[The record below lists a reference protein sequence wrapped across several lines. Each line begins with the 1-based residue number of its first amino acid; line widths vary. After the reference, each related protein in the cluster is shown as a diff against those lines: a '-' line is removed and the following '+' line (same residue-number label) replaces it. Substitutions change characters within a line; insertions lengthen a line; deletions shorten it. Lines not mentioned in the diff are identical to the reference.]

1 VTGWSHVAIV
11 LRALVGPDDP
21 TRPLS
26 VYQMCVRAVIVYM
39 GGLAIL
45 RFGKNRLFG
54 RSTALD
60 IILGFM
66 LGATLSRSINGG
78 APLLETLAACV
89 ALVLLHWGFATLTTY
104 SDRLD
109 RLIKGH
115 QIVLIRDGKIEHPN
129 LRKANLSERDLL
141 EALRLNA
148 QDDDLDRVRAARL
161 ERNGEISVVLKRP
174 VRAG

>member
-1 VTGWSHVAIV
+1 
-11 LRALVGPDDP
+11 
-21 TRPLS
+21 
-26 VYQMCVRAVIVYM
+26 MCVRAVIVYM

-60 IILGFM
+60 IILGIM

-89 ALVLLHWGFATLTTY
+89 ALVILHWGFATLTTY

-109 RLIKGH
+109 RWIKGH
-115 QIVLIRDGKIEHPN
+115 QVVLIRDGKIERPN
-129 LRKANLSERDLL
+129 LRKADLSERDLL
-141 EALRLNA
+141 EALRLGA
-148 QDDDLDRVRAARL
+148 HDDDIARVRSAYL

-174 VRAG
+174 IGAG